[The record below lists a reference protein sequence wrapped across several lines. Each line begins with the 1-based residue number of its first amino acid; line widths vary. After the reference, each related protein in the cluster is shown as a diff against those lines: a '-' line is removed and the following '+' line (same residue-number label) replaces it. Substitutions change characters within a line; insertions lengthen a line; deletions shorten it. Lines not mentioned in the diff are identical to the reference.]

1 MKEVMMKEEITN
13 LITTFEAVDPIL
25 GNALKSGQ
33 LLILS
38 ASLQNRTRIFCA
50 NMMKRVLLLYVPI
63 LIKINSHLLLKKRCW
78 EAHLNNIV

>member
-1 MKEVMMKEEITN
+1 MKEEITN
-13 LITTFEAVDPIL
+13 IITTFEAVGPIL

-33 LLILS
+33 LYNPQCKHTEPD
-38 ASLQNRTRIFCA
+38 ANFCA
-50 NMMKRVLLLYVPI
+50 NMMKRFLLWYVPI